1 MNVTRLGIDLA
12 KTVFH
17 LHGVDSNG
25 KVVLKKR
32 CGRTELSKFAANLS
46 PCLVGMEAC
55 GSSNFWARE
64 FQKHGHTVRLI
75 SPQFVKPYVKT
86 NKNDVADAEAICEA
100 AGRPNMRFVPIKTIE
115 QQDIQ
120 SLHRIR
126 ERLVK
131 TRTALA
137 NEIRG
142 LLVEYGIIIPKG
154 ITRLRKELP
163 DVLAKAQLTS
173 MSQESFASLVTEL
186 RELDERIAK
195 YEDKI
200 KAIHD
205 SHPVSKRL
213 ATIPGIGPITA
224 TALIAAVS
232 DPSLFKNGRGLA
244 AWFGLVPKQHSTGG
258 KDLLL
263 GISKRGDTYLRRL
276 LIHGARAVLFHS
288 EKKQDRLSLWAKKVM
303 ERRGLNRAAVALANK
318 NARMVW
324 VLMSRDEEFK
334 NFAAGA

>member
-1 MNVTRLGIDLA
+1 MKVTRLGIDLA

-17 LHGVDSNG
+17 LHGVDNNE
-25 KVVLKKR
+25 KVVFKKR
-32 CGRTELSKFAANLS
+32 CGRVELSKFAANLS
-46 PCLVGMEAC
+46 PCLIGMEAC

-64 FQKHGHTVRLI
+64 FQKYGHTVRLI
-75 SPQFVKPYVKT
+75 SPQFVKPYVKS

-100 AGRPNMRFVPIKTIE
+100 VGRPNMRFVPIKTIE

-142 LLVEYGIIIPKG
+142 LLVEYGIVIPKG
-154 ITRLRKELP
+154 ITRLRKELVE
-163 DVLAKAQLTS
+163 VLAKAQLTA
-173 MSQESFASLVTEL
+173 MSQESFGSLVAEL
-186 RELDERIAK
+186 RELDERIAT
-195 YEDKI
+195 YESKI
-200 KAIHD
+200 KMIHEN
-205 SHPVSKRL
+205 HPVSKRL
-213 ATIPGIGPITA
+213 ATIPGVGPLTA

-244 AWFGLVPKQHSTGG
+244 AWLGLVPRQHSTGG

-263 GISKRGDTYLRRL
+263 GISKRGDVYLRRL

-288 EKKQDRLSLWAKKVM
+288 GKKQDRLSLWAKKVM

-318 NARMVW
+318 NARMIW
-324 VLMSRDEEFK
+324 VLMSRNEEFK
-334 NFAAGA
+334 NFAVAA